1 MPTAA
6 PGGSF
11 LGSLMAPRR
20 GGWAVLGRLRALAP
34 GRKPFPPLSHAEA
47 VPPPARPPVDHA
59 TLAEFLSALG
69 YPMRL
74 QLLELLRFP
83 HTLGELKVA
92 PRRREG
98 GRAVERSAA
107 KQTVKA
113 HLDQLIEAD
122 LVRAEE
128 QQVGGRSVPRYAVN
142 APKLYELTEELR
154 RLSTMYA
161 GGPPGEATGT
171 LASGSAAHAATG
183 PRLVLVHGVYE
194 GKAFALDEA
203 SGPGGQWLIGRKRDL
218 PVVLDYDPFV
228 SLENAVVTRGAQ
240 GFAVADL
247 GSKNGTSVNWVPLAK
262 GASRPLKAG
271 DVIGV
276 GRSLLVFIPS

>member
-1 MPTAA
+1 MPST
-6 PGGSF
+6 PS
-11 LGSLMAPRR
+11 
-20 GGWAVLGRLRALAP
+20 
-34 GRKPFPPLSHAEA
+34 
-47 VPPPARPPVDHA
+47 RPPVDHD
-59 TLAEFLSALG
+59 TLAEFLSALA

-83 HTLGELKVA
+83 HTLGELKVQ

-98 GRAVERSAA
+98 GKAVERPAA

-113 HLDQLIEAD
+113 HLDQLIEAG

-128 QQVGGRSVPRYAVN
+128 QHVGARSVPRYAVN

-161 GGPPGEATGT
+161 GRGTPGEATGT
-171 LASGSAAHAATG
+171 LAGGSAASQATG

-194 GKAFALDEA
+194 GKAFPLDDGA
-203 SGPGGQWLIGRKRDL
+203 GPGPWVVGRKRE
-218 PVVLDYDPFV
+218 VAVCLDYDPFV
-228 SLENAVVTRGAQ
+228 SLENAVVTTGRE
-240 GFAVADL
+240 GFAVTDL

-262 GASRPLKAG
+262 GASQPLKAG
-271 DVIGV
+271 DIVGV